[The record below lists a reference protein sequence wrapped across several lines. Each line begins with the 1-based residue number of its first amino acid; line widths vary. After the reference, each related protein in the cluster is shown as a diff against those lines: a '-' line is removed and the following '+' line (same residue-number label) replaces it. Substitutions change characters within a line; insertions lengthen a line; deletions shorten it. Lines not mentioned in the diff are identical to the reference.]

1 VRYDLD
7 ITMRDMRATL
17 RRWVGR
23 FRWAYLPVLL
33 TYLCYGASVVTG
45 IALLYFEKNTLGL
58 TPAQAAG
65 IAF

>member
-1 VRYDLD
+1 
-7 ITMRDMRATL
+7 MRDLMATF
-17 RRWVGR
+17 RRWVGG

-33 TYLCYGASVVTG
+33 TYLCYGASVATG

-65 IAF
+65 SAFG

>member
-1 VRYDLD
+1 
-7 ITMRDMRATL
+7 MATF
-17 RRWVGR
+17 RRWVGG

-33 TYLCYGASVVTG
+33 TYLCYGASVATG

-65 IAF
+65 SAFG